1 MFRLPFLLLLS
12 ALALLGSCTQFAE
25 LEEVDRSTYEA
36 EYALPIVSTQF
47 SMSDVLENFEEN
59 SVLTVLPDGLLR
71 LQYSGD
77 VITQSA
83 DDVFEA
89 INETLSQTG
98 IIPLDVARRALP
110 FRLPDGL
117 DVDRMDLK
125 AGEVQF
131 GMENCN
137 PFPVTATITFPDV
150 RSNGEPLVIERELAA
165 AGEDCT
171 SRTNLL
177 NPISLANYVIIPEI
191 DSIYVEY
198 AMVDAQGN
206 TLELSG
212 TNFVIIKD
220 LAFSYAEGY
229 LGQIVHSN
237 GRDTI
242 EIDFFD
248 QWIRG
253 DVYFEDPI
261 ITFNFQNSFG
271 IPTRSIIDRFDIFTV
286 NGEVLPLESPFVDN
300 GVDFP
305 YPTLAEV
312 GQVKSTSFQFSKEN
326 SNIREV
332 LGAGPVA
339 IDYDVDAGTNP
350 DGDTNI
356 RGFVTDSSFYVVRV
370 DVDLPLYGYA
380 FDFGVRDTIPVAF
393 TELENVTSAEFKMV
407 TENAMPVGIS
417 IQGYFLDE
425 SGTVLDSLFA
435 ASTPVIAGAPVDEM
449 GRPNGSNETITFS
462 DFPAARYQKIKTATE
477 IALVATFSTTMA
489 EARTS
494 VQVLANQDV
503 KVRLGAIL
511 GLAEQ

>member
-1 MFRLPFLLLLS
+1 MSKPLFIVYLA
-12 ALALLGSCTQFAE
+12 ALALLGACNQFDE
-25 LEEVDRSTYEA
+25 LENVARSTYEA
-36 EYALPIVSTQF
+36 EYALPLVNTQF
-47 SMSDVLENFEEN
+47 SMTDVLENFEEN
-59 SVLTVLPDGLLR
+59 SVLSVLPNGLLR

-89 INETLSQTG
+89 INQTLAQTG

-110 FRLPDGL
+110 FSLPDGL

-125 AGEVQF
+125 AGQVRF
-131 GMENCN
+131 GIENCY

-150 RSNGEPLVIERELAA
+150 RLDGQPLVIRRNLAA

-171 SRTNLL
+171 SLSNIFT
-177 NPISLANYVIIPEI
+177 PISLANYVITPEQ

-198 AMVDAQGN
+198 EIVDADGN
-206 TLELSG
+206 PQALSG
-212 TNFVIIKD
+212 DNFVLID
-220 LAFSYAEGY
+220 ELAFSYAEGY

-248 QWIRG
+248 KWIRG
-253 DVYFEDPI
+253 QVYFEDPT
-261 ITFNFQNSFG
+261 ITFNFDNSFG

-286 NGEVLPLESPFVDN
+286 NGDVLPLESPFVEN

-305 YPTLAEV
+305 YPTLDEV
-312 GQVKSTSFQFSKEN
+312 GEVKSTAFVFNREN

-332 LGAGPVA
+332 LGAGPIA
-339 IDYDVDAGTNP
+339 IDYDVDASTNP

-356 RGFVTDSSFYVVRV
+356 RGFVTDSSYYVVRV

-380 FDFGVRDTIPVAF
+380 LDFGVRDTIAVDF
-393 TELENVTSAEFKMV
+393 TGLDNVNTAEFKMV

-417 IQGYFLDE
+417 IQGYFLDAN
-425 SGTVLDSLFA
+425 GTLLDSLFE
-435 ASTPVIAGAPVDEM
+435 ASTPVIAGAPVDAT
-449 GRPNGSNETITFS
+449 GRPNGVNETTTFS
-462 DFPAARYQKIKTATE
+462 DFPAERYQKIQTATE
-477 IALVATFSTTMA
+477 IALVATFATTLA
-489 EARTS
+489 EDANS
-494 VQVLANQDV
+494 VQVLANQNV
-503 KVRLGAIL
+503 KVRLGAIF
-511 GLAEQ
+511 GVSER